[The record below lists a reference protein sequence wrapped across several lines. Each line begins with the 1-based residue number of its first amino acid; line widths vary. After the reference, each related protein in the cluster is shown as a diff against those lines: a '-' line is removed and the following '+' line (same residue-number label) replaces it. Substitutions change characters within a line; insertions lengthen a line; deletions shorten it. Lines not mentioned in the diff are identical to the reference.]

1 MVKHALISSRTCQFN
16 PKFMV
21 GCSIAIAGCNESS
34 QIPTHPREEKKE
46 MKHRNYKIF
55 PKNQCQPMR
64 LAVMHASRH
73 HWSSITTHFYLSE
86 TLVICSLSH
95 EFPKYPWHPYSR
107 RCISKAP
114 FVRKRENQQ
123 TQPAQGPRGNKNIPR
138 YVQSNQWNQMWP
150 GLKHGAWNCKSIK
163 ERNFLRH
170 RSANV
175 SLTNVLYAFKPSS
188 MFPLQKSHSPQVLS
202 SCLLSY

>member
-1 MVKHALISSRTCQFN
+1 MNLVKFQHTPARKI
-16 PKFMV
+16 
-21 GCSIAIAGCNESS
+21 
-34 QIPTHPREEKKE
+34 KE
-46 MKHRNYKIF
+46 MKHRNYKIV

-95 EFPKYPWHPYSR
+95 EFPKYLWHPYSFFSLCSR

-123 TQPAQGPRGNKNIPR
+123 TQPAQGPRGNTNIPR
-138 YVQSNQWNQMWP
+138 YVQGWGTGHETVNQSRKETFYGAVQPTCLWRMFCMLSNQVP
-150 GLKHGAWNCKSIK
+150 CFHCKNHTAP
-163 ERNFLRH
+163 RYW
-170 RSANV
+170 AV
-175 SLTNVLYAFKPSS
+175 AY
-188 MFPLQKSHSPQVLS
+188 
-202 SCLLSY
+202 